1 MSKRSKGKIA
11 SWNDDKGFGFITP
24 SSGSNQVFVHI
35 SEFANRA
42 RRPEIGEAVTYGM
55 STDRQG
61 RPCAVNAT
69 LPGDRHKPR
78 KPRESRVPGTLFA
91 MLFVAA
97 VVMSAASGQIPAE
110 VAAIY
115 LALSLVTFVLYARDK
130 SAARRGAWRTS
141 ESTLQLLGLAGGWP
155 GGLIAQNLLR
165 HKSRKASFQW
175 GFWVTV
181 ILNCLAL
188 AWLHTA
194 DGLAFVSQLDLTIY

>member
-24 SSGSNQVFVHI
+24 SSGSNQVFIHI
-35 SEFANRA
+35 SAFANRA
-42 RRPEIGEAVTYGM
+42 RRPEIGEAVSYGM
-55 STDRQG
+55 STDKQG
-61 RPCAVNAT
+61 RPCAVNAA
-69 LPGDRHKPR
+69 LPGDKHKPR
-78 KPRESRVPGTLFA
+78 KRRESRVPGILFATLFI
-91 MLFVAA
+91 A
-97 VVMSAASGQIPAE
+97 VVGMSAASGRIPIE

-175 GFWVTV
+175 GFWITV
-181 ILNCLAL
+181 ILNSMAL

-194 DGLAFVSQLDLTIY
+194 DGLALISQLNLTFY